1 MSRRSRRAGR
11 RLAPGVRFE
20 ERKPHPSRQARHRPA
35 ADWVQ
40 RWRVP
45 IIGAAVLLLVI
56 LIGVRL
62 WLQSEPPKPDVN
74 ALRTDIANG
83 RNGAEVTF
91 VATVVAAPA
100 TVGDHEQIE
109 VKDALGDQLEL
120 DFNTQ
125 LGQWIPVHAGG
136 QLTVHGQLY
145 IDPGRVGVHCLHQQT
160 SSGCPLPGWI
170 QFGGRTY
177 S

>member
-11 RLAPGVRFE
+11 RLPPGVRFE
-20 ERKPHPSRQARHRPA
+20 ERKPHPSRQARHRPT

-45 IIGAAVLLLVI
+45 IISAAVLLLVI

-62 WLQSEPPKPDVN
+62 WLQSEPPTPDVN

-100 TVGDHEQIE
+100 TVGDHEQ
-109 VKDALGDQLEL
+109 L